1 MMTFPEIKNGPGV
14 RVGAEG
20 GPEGVLGTLEGLRG
34 LVPPRVCA
42 LISMVRAKT
51 KIARRM
57 ILNMGT
63 SRTPGIVRPVRGR
76 NVKKRLRIQ
85 AEAFSQSLGKAP
97 LARGHG
103 SSRRVHVDY
112 IDQCVP
118 AAFVFTGRSARSSAS
133 LYFSS
138 VSAGI
143 SFFLPV

>member
-42 LISMVRAKT
+42 LISTVRAKT

-76 NVKKRLRIQ
+76 KVKKRWRTQ
-85 AEAFSQSLGKAP
+85 AEGSRQSLGKAP
-97 LARGHG
+97 LAP
-103 SSRRVHVDY
+103 RRA
-112 IDQCVP
+112 P
-118 AAFVFTGRSARSSAS
+118 
-133 LYFSS
+133 
-138 VSAGI
+138 
-143 SFFLPV
+143 